1 MTNQLWLA
9 VLQSLITIGV
19 VVLLWSL
26 HTRLVDRPVF
36 KWWAWAWTSFAVYL
50 GVGALGLPLTA
61 GWTLTKIVLVVLVA
75 ISGFLPPL
83 LLVFGARSVL
93 SPDWPTRARAARRA
107 RARDR
112 RSAP

>member
-26 HTRLVDRPVF
+26 HARLVDRPVF

-50 GVGALGLPLTA
+50 GVGALGLPLT
-61 GWTLTKIVLVVLVA
+61 
-75 ISGFLPPL
+75 
-83 LLVFGARSVL
+83 
-93 SPDWPTRARAARRA
+93 RRMDA
-107 RARDR
+107 HQDR
-112 RSAP
+112 LW